1 MYNIRGMKMNFRLG
15 FIAPYSELGNLARVV
30 CDELSEEVDIR
41 YGDLGRGVELAQE
54 MQSRKVDVIISRG
67 GYRSCY

>member
-15 FIAPYSELGNLARVV
+15 FIAPYSELGNSRVV

-41 YGDLGRGVELAQE
+41 YGILAEVWSWLKKCSPGRWMLSSAEEV
-54 MQSRKVDVIISRG
+54 
-67 GYRSCY
+67 RSCY